1 MRESTTGGN
10 AAPAR
15 GVSRAVG
22 AFVTRRHSARLGVNE
37 GFLLQGAIA
46 MLGYGVF
53 FAIYDA
59 AHLAPLIAA
68 SALALGSYTLGLYL
82 SLRGSANAAGV
93 ISLITPINVV
103 LTFSWALSWE
113 AGIHLMLLVG
123 ASAVFTALE
132 PEWRGIRTT
141 VVIANVLTFAAVQAF
156 STPETAWYHLPP
168 HVLRVLF
175 TINAVAAATLVYVF
189 AGVVQARGERAQQLA
204 TLALKHAGD
213 LAETDALTGLANR
226 RPALAQ
232 LDELSQP
239 GRRKY
244 CLALLDFDHFKELN
258 DQYGHTCGDEV
269 LSFVGREVT
278 KIVRQADTIARWG
291 GEEFLILL
299 PDTGIDDAT
308 RLMERVRRCVDE
320 ARIFCGQHHHHVT
333 VSIGVIEG
341 TGNGQSQEVIKRA
354 DAALYEAKEAGRNRV
369 RSVVASN
376 YAPSDRG

>member
-1 MRESTTGGN
+1 MRESTPGGSPT
-10 AAPAR
+10 PAH

-22 AFVTRRHSARLGVNE
+22 AFVRRRHSARLGVNE
-37 GFLLQGAIA
+37 GFLIQGAIA
-46 MLGYGVF
+46 MLGYGIF
-53 FAIYDA
+53 FAVYDA
-59 AHLAPLIAA
+59 ERLAPLIAA
-68 SALALGSYTLGLYL
+68 SVLGFGSYVLGLYL
-82 SLRGSANAAGV
+82 SFRGSTNAAGV

-113 AGIHLMLLVG
+113 AGIHLMLLAG
-123 ASAVFTALE
+123 ASAVFTALDV
-132 PEWRGIRTT
+132 EWRGVRTT
-141 VVIANVLTFAAVQAF
+141 VVVANVLTFAAVQTF

-168 HVLRVLF
+168 EVLRALF
-175 TINAVAAATLVYVF
+175 AINAVSAATLVYVF
-189 AGVVQARGERAQQLA
+189 AGVVQARGERAQALA

-226 RPALAQ
+226 RPALTQ
-232 LDELSQP
+232 LDELSQL
-239 GRRKY
+239 GRRRY
-244 CLALLDFDHFKELN
+244 CVALLDFDHFKELN

-269 LSFVGREVT
+269 LSYVGREIS
-278 KIVRQADTIARWG
+278 KIVRQADTVARWG

-299 PDTGIDDAT
+299 PDTGVDDAT

-341 TGNGQSQEVIKRA
+341 ASGGPSQEVIKRA

-369 RSVVASN
+369 RSVVASS
-376 YAPSDRG
+376 YSPSDRG